1 MNSFEKT
8 KYYILR
14 HRTGLTVLF
23 LLLMLMLMPQ
33 VIDNPYDLRILNLIG
48 LNVIVVLGLNLF
60 IGFAGQISLG
70 HAAFFGLGAY
80 GSAVLTT
87 THGFPPWPTMGL
99 VAVLL
104 AIAALIIGIPTL
116 KLSGHYLAMATL
128 GFNIVIYTI
137 FIQWDRVTG
146 GPSGFPGIPP
156 LTLFGIPIDSDVE
169 FHYLVWVVAIIALAL
184 SLNLVRSGVGRGL
197 VAIAQDEIA
206 AAALGVDVQRS
217 KVGVFVL
224 SAVFASIAGSL
235 YAHYS
240 GFVSPDTFSIFA
252 SVELVIMAVVGGLG
266 SVWGTLFG
274 VGFITPLPH
283 LLEFF
288 QAYKDI
294 VHGLILVLILMFFPQ
309 GFVAGLVDLTKTW
322 LARRRHSAIQ
332 ATNRT
337 AA

>member
-1 MNSFEKT
+1 MKVFEKT
-8 KYYILR
+8 TYRIVR
-14 HRTGLTVLF
+14 HRTGLTVL
-23 LLLMLMLMPQ
+23 LLASALMLVPR

-87 THGFPPWPTMGL
+87 TYGLPAWPALAL

-104 AIAALIIGIPTL
+104 AVAALIIGIPTL

-128 GFNIVIYTI
+128 GFNVVVHTI
-137 FIQWDRVTG
+137 FVQWDRVTG

-156 LTLFGIPIDSDVE
+156 LTVFGLPIDSDVE
-169 FHYLVWVVAIIALAL
+169 FHYLVWLVAMGALAL

-197 VAIAQDEIA
+197 SAIAQDEVA
-206 AAALGVDVQRS
+206 AAALGVDVRRS

-240 GFVSPDTFSIFA
+240 SFVSPDTFSIFV

-274 VGFITPLPH
+274 VGLITPLPH

-288 QAYKDI
+288 QSYKDV
-294 VHGLILVLILMFFPQ
+294 VHGLILVLILMFLPQ
-309 GFVAGLVDLTKTW
+309 GFVAGVVDLVRTW
-322 LARRRHSAIQ
+322 LARRRHRGVEA
-332 ATNRT
+332 
-337 AA
+337 